1 MSEQKKIYEAI
12 SYLIDKK
19 TRASSFKLDI
29 LAKEYHVL
37 RDGDI
42 VIMLTYQWEDDE
54 YEMSTINIADRWID
68 LDLMDL
74 MATSGSKD
82 YELMWRH
89 LNYFD
94 ITPDKI
100 YELYANDEFEY
111 CPRYEQDEDFDEEE

>member
-1 MSEQKKIYEAI
+1 MSDSKKIYESLAYI
-12 SYLIDKK
+12 IDQK
-19 TRASSFKLDI
+19 TRASSFKLDV
-29 LAKEYHVL
+29 LTKEYHVL

-42 VIMLTYQWEDDE
+42 MIMLSYQWEDDE
-54 YEMSTINIADRWID
+54 YEISTLNMADRWID
-68 LDLMDL
+68 LDLLDL

-100 YELYANDEFEY
+100 YELYANDDFEY
-111 CPRYEQDEDFDEEE
+111 CPRYEVDEEEEEE